1 MRNLCGNNVTKLP
14 IPMQKM
20 AKKLIL
26 RRRKTYRIYKL
37 QRFCSLLVFSCFK
50 VIIKPARCEA
60 QIRVV
65 TFVCTT
71 LSHKLYF
78 FFNQM
83 LGNWNFYIQSQFS
96 VSKNVWIF
104 LIFFH
109 INLGP
114 HFFLT
119 SILELLYLL
128 KWRPIFVITNI
139 KKTFCNVWCFGKN

>member
-1 MRNLCGNNVTKLP
+1 
-14 IPMQKM
+14 M

-26 RRRKTYRIYKL
+26 RWKTYRIYKL

-50 VIIKPARCEA
+50 VILKPARCEA

-65 TFVCTT
+65 AFVCTT

-104 LIFFH
+104 IIFFH

-114 HFFLT
+114 HFLIT
-119 SILELLYLL
+119 SSILELLYLL
-128 KWRPIFVITNI
+128 KWCPIFVNTALQIS
-139 KKTFCNVWCFGKN
+139 KKHFATFDVLVKMNDLCQMWYT